1 MSREDFLEK
10 IRELEKERINLKRD
24 YILEHAPYPINSI
37 VDVIDNRN
45 DALLFRGVITQ
56 YFVFSL
62 SGNIDVAIHKITKK
76 GKISNNIRKYYKI
89 DDSNIRIVRV
99 D

>member
-1 MSREDFLEK
+1 MSREEYLEK

-37 VDVIDNRN
+37 VEVIDNRT
-45 DALLFRGVITQ
+45 DALLVRGVITK
-56 YFVFSL
+56 YFVFSIY
-62 SGNIDVAIHKITKK
+62 GYINVAIHKITKK
-76 GKISNNIRKYYKI
+76 GKIANNCPRIYKI
-89 DDSNIRIVRV
+89 DDPNIRIVRV